1 MIKTVIFDL
10 GKVLVDFDYGIAERR
25 IAARGRVKAEEV
37 SALLCQSP
45 LLPRYE
51 TGLLTS
57 AEFYREVCA
66 ATGFAGDLAEFV
78 GCFGEIFSPIA
89 PMVELQAQLRQR
101 GVPTYVFSNTNEMAL
116 AVIRRDFPFL
126 DHFDGCIYSFEHGA
140 MKPNAKLYEVVEN
153 RSGCRGAEILYIDDR
168 AENVEAG
175 AVRGWQAILQE
186 TPEKTIAQVRKHGL
200 I

>member
-1 MIKTVIFDL
+1 MVKTVIFDL

-37 SALLCQSP
+37 SVLLCHGP

-57 AEFYREVCA
+57 AEFFREVCA
-66 ATGFAGDLAEFV
+66 ATGFAGDIAEFV

-89 PMVELQAQLRQR
+89 PMIELQAQLRRR

-116 AVIRRDFPFL
+116 AVIQRDFPFL
-126 DHFDGCIYSFEHGA
+126 GNFDGHIYSFEHGA
-140 MKPNAKLYEVVEN
+140 MKPSAKLYEVVEKQ
-153 RSGCRGAEILYIDDR
+153 SGCRGGEILYIDDR

-175 AVRGWQAILQE
+175 AARGWQAILQE
-186 TPEKTIAQVRKHGL
+186 TPENTIARVRESGL
-200 I
+200 L